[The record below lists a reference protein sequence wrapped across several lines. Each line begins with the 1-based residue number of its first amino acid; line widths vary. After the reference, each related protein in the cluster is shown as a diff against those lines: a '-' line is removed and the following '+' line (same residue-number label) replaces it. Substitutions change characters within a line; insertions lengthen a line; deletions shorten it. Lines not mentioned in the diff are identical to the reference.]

1 MVNPGVYTY
10 NHTVRAI
17 ERLNVTVT
25 LDGALAQSLLLNIT
39 SALPSA
45 VNTSRSLAAAAV
57 RRGGEVARTPWVTTS
72 PLPLAA
78 YAWHLLHV
86 PVYLNGWAGI
96 TYADPKLGAQLVVA
110 MPVTTTTPANNN
122 TNATTTTTTQQ
133 VVFSGYWSSSNGSY
147 LVPFKL
153 TALGNITGTVY
164 LLSNTTTNATLVGP
178 APHCTVVVNACQT
191 ICVVQQR
198 VNGWTLAG
206 SAMANAVGC
215 SHRDCLSAV
224 GQHA

>member
-25 LDGALAQSLLLNIT
+25 LDGALVGAQSLLLNIT

-86 PVYLNGWAGI
+86 PVYLNGRSGI

-178 APHCTVVVNACQT
+178 APQLYSGSQCMSNNALLC
-191 ICVVQQR
+191 
-198 VNGWTLAG
+198 N
-206 SAMANAVGC
+206 SA
-215 SHRDCLSAV
+215 
-224 GQHA
+224 